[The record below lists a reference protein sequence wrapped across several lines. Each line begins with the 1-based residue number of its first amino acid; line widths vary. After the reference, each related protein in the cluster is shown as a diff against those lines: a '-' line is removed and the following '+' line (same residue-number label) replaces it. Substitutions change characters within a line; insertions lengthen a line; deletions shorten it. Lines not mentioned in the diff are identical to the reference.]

1 MPAQVPGS
9 LAAEHR
15 VVPRVSQAGG
25 QQEFPMSDPHEL
37 AELFWSKLK
46 SDRTM
51 MLGLD
56 GVEDGHARP
65 MTAQFEGDG
74 GPIWFFCAADSDLLP
89 LLDSNDRAIAIF
101 AAKDHALFATVHGKL
116 QLDMNPATI
125 DRLWNRYVA
134 AWFEGGRDDP
144 KLRLLRLDPEKAE
157 IWKNGNS
164 LLAGVKMALGIDP
177 KVDYRDKVAT
187 VELG

>member
-1 MPAQVPGS
+1 MADPRE
-9 LAAEHR
+9 LAAT
-15 VVPRVSQAGG
+15 
-25 QQEFPMSDPHEL
+25 
-37 AELFWSKLK
+37 FWDKLK

-65 MTAQFEGDG
+65 MTAQFEADG
-74 GPIWFFCAADSDLLP
+74 GPIWFFCASDSDLLP
-89 LLDSNDRAIAIF
+89 LLAANDRAIATF
-101 AAKDHALFATVHGKL
+101 TAKDHALFATLHGRL
-116 QLDMNPATI
+116 QLDMTPATI

-144 KLRLLRLDPEKAE
+144 KLRLLRLDAEKAE
-157 IWKNGNS
+157 IWKNENS

-177 KVDYRDKVAT
+177 KDDYRDKVAT
-187 VELG
+187 VDLG